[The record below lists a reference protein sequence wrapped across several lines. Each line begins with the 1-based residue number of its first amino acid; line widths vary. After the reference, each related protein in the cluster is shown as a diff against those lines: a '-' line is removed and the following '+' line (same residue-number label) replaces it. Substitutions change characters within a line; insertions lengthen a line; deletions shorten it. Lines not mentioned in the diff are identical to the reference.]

1 MTSNDDKR
9 TRDEMLAEIALL
21 RSRIAALE
29 GKGRSEHEVDW
40 DVLFHQLTAVADHVI
55 WFMGVVPER
64 MLYVSPAFEQIWGR
78 TADELY
84 EDARLWAKC
93 IHEDDVPAVLAQFED
108 LVAGRIPTFSAT
120 YRVVRP
126 DGGVRWVEDTGAALF
141 AEDGSVYRLTGMVKD
156 VTRRKLAEAEHQA
169 LADRI
174 QQAQKIESLGVLA
187 GGVAHDFNNLLVGIL
202 GNADLALLDL
212 PPESPARP
220 RLEGVELAAR
230 RAADLARQ
238 MLAYSGKG
246 RFVVTR
252 LDLRKL
258 FEEIAHLLEVSISK
272 KAVLKYRFADQM
284 PAIEGDATQIRQVVM
299 NLITNAS
306 ESIGDNSGVISIS
319 TGAMECDRSYLAETY
334 LDDDLEPGVFAFIEV
349 SDTGCGM
356 DDETQRCI
364 FDPFFTTKFA
374 GRGLGLAAAL
384 GIVKGHKGALKVYS
398 EPGTGTTFK
407 ILFPAIGEV
416 AADQPERS
424 APGEEAPCSG
434 TILLVDDEE
443 TIRLVGEAMLRRGG
457 FDVITAPDGRSALDV
472 FTERAADID
481 CVLLDLAM
489 PNMDGEETYREL
501 RRVAPG
507 VKVLLSSGYNEQD
520 AINRFSGKN
529 LAGFIQ
535 KPYRSADLLE
545 AVRKVLA

>member
-1 MTSNDDKR
+1 MGSSDDKR
-9 TRDEMLAEIALL
+9 TRDELLDEIGLL
-21 RSRIAALE
+21 RSRITALE
-29 GKGRSEHEVDW
+29 GSRRSENEVDW
-40 DVLFHQLTAVADHVI
+40 EVLFHQLTAVADHVI

-78 TADELY
+78 TAEELY
-84 EDARLWAKC
+84 GDVRLWAKC
-93 IHEDDVPAVLAQFED
+93 IHEDDVSAVLAQFED

-120 YRVVRP
+120 YRVVRS
-126 DGGVRWVEDTGAALF
+126 DGAIRWVEDTGAALF

-156 VTRRKLAEAEHQA
+156 VTRRKQAEAEHAA
-169 LADRI
+169 LTERV

-202 GNADLALLDL
+202 GNADLALLEL

-246 RFVVTR
+246 KFVVDR
-252 LDLRKL
+252 LDLRTL
-258 FEEIAHLLEVSISK
+258 IDEIAHLMEVSISK
-272 KAVLKYRFADQM
+272 KAVLKYHFADNV
-284 PAIEGDATQIRQVVM
+284 PVIEGDATQIRQVMM

-306 ESIGDNSGVISIS
+306 ESIGDNSGMISIS
-319 TGAMECDRSYLAETY
+319 TGAMECDRDYLAETY
-334 LDDDLEPGVFAFIEV
+334 LDDDLEPGVFAFLEV

-356 DDETQRCI
+356 DDSTLRRI
-364 FDPFFTTKFA
+364 FDPFFTTKFT

-384 GIVKGHKGALKVYS
+384 GIVKGHRGAVKVYS
-398 EPGTGTTFK
+398 EPRKGTTFK
-407 ILFPAIGEV
+407 ILFPAVGAV
-416 AADQPERS
+416 AADAAEPPMSGER
-424 APGEEAPCSG
+424 APTGG
-434 TILLVDDEE
+434 TILLADDEE
-443 TIRLVGEAMLRRGG
+443 TVRLVGEAMLRRGG
-457 FDVITAPDGRSALDV
+457 FDVITAPDGRRALEV
-472 FTERAADID
+472 FEERSDEID
-481 CVLLDLAM
+481 CVVLDLAM

-501 RRVAPG
+501 RRITPD

-520 AINRFSGKN
+520 AINRFAGKR

-535 KPYRSADLLE
+535 KPYRAADLLG
-545 AVRKVLA
+545 AVHQVLE